1 MNDGWRREEEN
12 KNRKKNYWHFATTN
26 PIAIIII
33 VSPSSLSLSL
43 TIHTKRAIWVGH
55 HRNRVT
61 SFSLV
66 FFCSAS
72 GPGCVCVCGFQCLPI
87 CRMWISQMP
96 EIVPIW
102 KIMLFLC
109 ASAHGPNVDKSGCVC
124 DTFYFQFQTL
134 MRTTF
139 QQLPSCYSPT
149 PTRRMTNTDSWN
161 SVRRCAERIHPR
173 WPTLLPT
180 HSIRHN
186 RQSTVALHDYWLH
199 FQTKFPVD
207 FEHTRSN
214 WPYCTKFIIAA
225 TVTATSK
232 SSSTTTKMQSFRST
246 RKSQNRHGNS

>member
-1 MNDGWRREEEN
+1 MEKRRGEQKSQKKLLAFCNDESDS
-12 KNRKKNYWHFATTN
+12 NYYYRFAVVTFAFAHDTHEASDLGR
-26 PIAIIII
+26 PPQKPSHIIF
-33 VSPSSLSLSL
+33 VGFLLFCVWS
-43 TIHTKRAIWVGH
+43 WV
-55 HRNRVT
+55 
-61 SFSLV
+61 
-66 FFCSAS
+66 
-72 GPGCVCVCGFQCLPI
+72 CVCVCGFQCLPI

-180 HSIRHN
+180 HSVRHN

-199 FQTKFPVD
+199 FHTKFPVD

-225 TVTATSK
+225 TATATSK
-232 SSSTTTKMQSFRST
+232 SSSTTTKMQSFRSK